1 MPRLV
6 TDITPRYCSRCR
18 SELTDPASRECGVGP
33 VCRNRD
39 NHLYAKAIEANLPI
53 AGALVLGTH
62 AEQLPP
68 ELCERFENFKTSFLK
83 KMEKVQKSNEALAM
97 KVAGADFR
105 DEVRELDYFL
115 SYMMTDTLRDRLI
128 KIVESLGYVGLAG
141 VLSGDA
147 SKSSAKVWF
156 EDGRVWLAGTSS
168 TTGFFQMKKIPGITT
183 PRYRGDKT
191 PYSAPVAE
199 ADAFFE
205 VVRKFWPLYD
215 ADLDALKAQI
225 VAWKAQNPQ
234 NIMQMAQTVAP
245 PQMKE
250 TARIVMR
257 LDDFTLTFPWKKGA
271 NMYTLVN
278 GLKEIPYRDRKYDP
292 ESKSWSFKME
302 YLAHV
307 RRYVEKIFDDAVE
320 SESNEATPAGLYN
333 APKKSAGARRGRRK
347 YRHRY

>member
-33 VCRNRD
+33 VCRNQD

-53 AGALVLGTH
+53 AVALLLALHT
-62 AEQLPP
+62 EELPP
-68 ELCERFENFKTSFLK
+68 EIGDRFENFKTSFLK
-83 KMEKVQKSNEALAM
+83 KMEKVQKSNEVLAM

-115 SYMMTDTLRDRLI
+115 SYMMSDTLRDRLI

-141 VLSGDA
+141 VLSGVA

-156 EDGRVWLAGTSS
+156 ENGRVWLAGTSNK
-168 TTGFFQMKKIPGITT
+168 TGFFEMKKIPGITT

-191 PYSAPVAE
+191 PYSAPATE
-199 ADAFFE
+199 ADMFFE
-205 VVRKFWPLYD
+205 VVRKFWPIYD
-215 ADLDALKAQI
+215 ADLDVLKTQI
-225 VAWKAQNPQ
+225 AAWKAQNPQ
-234 NIMQMAQTVAP
+234 TVAP
-245 PQMKE
+245 PQTKE

-257 LDDFTLTFPWKKGA
+257 SDDFTLTFPWKKDA

-278 GLKEIPYRDRKYDP
+278 GLKQIPYRDRKYDP
-292 ESKSWSFKME
+292 ESKTWSFKME

-307 RRYVEKIFDDAVE
+307 RCYVKKIFDDAVE
-320 SESNEATPAGLYN
+320 SESNEATPMGLYSV
-333 APKKSAGARRGRRK
+333 PRKSADARGGRRK
-347 YRHRY
+347 YRHR